1 MFKKQ
6 LFPLQKKDNK
16 QWKQGDAKIYLFTYI
31 LFHVD
36 NLKLTIKI

>member
-16 QWKQGDAKIYLFTYI
+16 ECKQGDAKIYLFTYT